1 MKPARGDWLAAAA
14 AAIAAP
20 ALIAVNVAPSATFFN
35 QAAAL
40 VGWGVWAALLAMA
53 LPPRGATGRA
63 PDRGAIA
70 LLTALLL
77 LAAAALAAP
86 FWAA

>member
-1 MKPARGDWLAAAA
+1 MLQARPGCWIAAA

-20 ALIAVNVAPSATFFN
+20 ALIAVNVAPSATFLN

-40 VGWGVWAALLAMA
+40 VGWGAWAMVLAIA
-53 LPPRGATGRA
+53 LPRRGATGHA
-63 PDRGAIA
+63 PDRGAVA
-70 LLTALLL
+70 LLAALLL

-86 FWAA
+86 F